1 MCQFFRHQ
9 LVTNHRVNIAGTL
22 HQGTPLHQENAAC
35 NTTGLTLPTTQPPVN
50 TCQHTISAQSV
61 FRLPS
66 RYTGPR
72 PCCSFTWANWSLALS
87 NQQYSWTFTA
97 PSTQRHSV
105 FVPCCK
111 CVMSRLHQVQLH
123 SISVWPFS
131 RPHIL
136 AKELPLTFA
145 LPSP

>member
-1 MCQFFRHQ
+1 MCQFFGHQ
-9 LVTNHRVNIAGTL
+9 LVANHRVNVAGTL
-22 HQGTPLHQENAAC
+22 HQSTSLHRENAAC

-50 TCQHTISAQSV
+50 TCQHTTSAPSV

-66 RYTGPR
+66 RYTGP
-72 PCCSFTWANWSLALS
+72 CCSFTQANWSLALS
-87 NQQYSWTFTA
+87 NQHYSWTITA

-111 CVMSRLHQVQLH
+111 RIMSRLHQVQFHL
-123 SISVWPFS
+123 ISVWPFS